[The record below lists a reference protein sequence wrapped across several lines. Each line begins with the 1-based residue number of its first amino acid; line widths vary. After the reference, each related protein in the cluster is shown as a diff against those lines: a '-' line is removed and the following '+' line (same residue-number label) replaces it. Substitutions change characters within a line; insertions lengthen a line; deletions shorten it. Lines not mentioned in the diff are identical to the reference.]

1 VSEFAG
7 QIRQI
12 CDCYFIWFI
21 TTWIKADCR
30 LRHLYGACPKTSA
43 PESCPQTRRNT
54 QMVMGP
60 TSSCPDSN
68 DPIRHATCPTNKKNN
83 SHGDGPDFVMPRLK
97 CSYSSCRLLAHNAS
111 GTEKN
116 KGDSVFQ
123 SAVPVTGC
131 QSPGHNASGTK
142 KNKDDSIFPLPS
154 LSTGYGENRQNCS
167 ATTPSYVG
175 RLGTE
180 PRSASQTLARSLGDK

>member
-1 VSEFAG
+1 M
-7 QIRQI
+7 
-12 CDCYFIWFI
+12 
-21 TTWIKADCR
+21 R
-30 LRHLYGACPKTSA
+30 LLFHLVYNNLDQGGLPA
-43 PESCPQTRRNT
+43 
-54 QMVMGP
+54 P
-60 TSSCPDSN
+60 TSLRRVSKNLCS
-68 DPIRHATCPTNKKNN
+68 RELPTNKKEHSN
-83 SHGDGPDFVMPRLK
+83 GDGPDFVMPRLK

-154 LSTGYGENRQNCS
+154 LSTGYGDNRQNCS

-180 PRSASQTLARSLGDK
+180 IMFGRPSRQPSKAESP

>member
-1 VSEFAG
+1 MRLLFHLVYNNVDQGGLPAPTSLRRVS
-7 QIRQI
+7 
-12 CDCYFIWFI
+12 
-21 TTWIKADCR
+21 KN
-30 LRHLYGACPKTSA
+30 LRSRELPANKKKHSNGDGPD
-43 PESCPQTRRNT
+43 
-54 QMVMGP
+54 GP

-68 DPIRHATCPTNKKNN
+68 DPIRHATCPTNNKNS

-131 QSPGHNASGTK
+131 KSPGHNASGTK

-154 LSTGYGENRQNCS
+154 LSTGYGDNRQNCS

>member
-1 VSEFAG
+1 MTKLLQRAEMILSF
-7 QIRQI
+7 
-12 CDCYFIWFI
+12 FI
-21 TTWIKADCR
+21 TTRIKADCR

-60 TSSCPDSN
+60 TARL
-68 DPIRHATCPTNKKNN
+68 RHAPTQMILFVMPLVPQTRKN

-154 LSTGYGENRQNCS
+154 LSTGYGDNRQNCS